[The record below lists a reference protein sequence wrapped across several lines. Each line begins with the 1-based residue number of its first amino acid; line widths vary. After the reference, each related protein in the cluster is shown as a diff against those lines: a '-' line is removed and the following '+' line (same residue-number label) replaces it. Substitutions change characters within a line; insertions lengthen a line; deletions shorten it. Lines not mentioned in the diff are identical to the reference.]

1 MTELSETYDYGLYV
15 ALQAVLV
22 SPDFLFR
29 VEADPPA
36 DAKDRALSPFEVAS
50 RLSYFLWSSMPDEE
64 LLQLAEAGRMLE
76 PDVLRQQVR
85 RMLQDPKSEALSRNF
100 AAQWLNLR
108 NLADVR
114 PNPEVYPEFDNAL
127 RQSMSRET
135 ELLFSTITRE
145 DRSIEEFLTADYS
158 FVNER
163 LARHYGIAG
172 VTGEEFV
179 RVSLAGTQ
187 RAGVL
192 THASILTLTS
202 NPGRTS
208 PVKRGKWILENILAE
223 VPPPAPAGVPPLEE
237 AGKDVSGLSLR
248 ERMEL
253 HRKDPACAVCHR
265 ILDPLGMGFE
275 NFDGTGRWRDQD
287 AGKAVDASGELFGG
301 DRFSGPGEL
310 LGLLKARK
318 ERFFRAFSEKMLIYS
333 LGRGL
338 EYYDRCA
345 VEDALIQLKNNGYRF
360 SALVEAIVT
369 SDAFL
374 RRAGRRDLP
383 PEVGSGG

>member
-1 MTELSETYDYGLYV
+1 
-15 ALQAVLV
+15 
-22 SPDFLFR
+22 
-29 VEADPPA
+29 
-36 DAKDRALSPFEVAS
+36 
-50 RLSYFLWSSMPDEE
+50 MPDEE
-64 LLQLAEAGRMLE
+64 LLQLAEAGRILE

-114 PNPEVYPEFDNAL
+114 PNPEVYPDFDNAL

-301 DRFSGPGEL
+301 DRFSGPSEL
-310 LGLLKARK
+310 LGILKARK

-374 RRAGRRDLP
+374 RRAGRRDLV
-383 PEVGSGG
+383 PEAGSGG